1 MRTVKV
7 SFTTK
12 EESNAESL
20 RLTLERDPVD
30 RLRVFLQMSELYLNL
45 YPPKETEPD
54 QNFHI
59 YPHEQK

>member
-1 MRTVKV
+1 MGTVKV

-12 EESNAESL
+12 EESNAENL
-20 RLTLERDPVD
+20 RLALERDPVD

-45 YPPKETEPD
+45 YPPKETVPD

-59 YPHEQK
+59 YPHERK